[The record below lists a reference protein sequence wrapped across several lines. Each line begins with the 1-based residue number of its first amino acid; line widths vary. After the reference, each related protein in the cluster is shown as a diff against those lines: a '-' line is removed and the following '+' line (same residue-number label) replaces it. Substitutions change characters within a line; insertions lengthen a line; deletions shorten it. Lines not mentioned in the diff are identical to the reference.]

1 MAGMP
6 GVGEAVAL
14 FTELLVR
21 EDLLQLFGFPTLL
34 EKEWHRLLMTVQGVG
49 AKAAMAILGTLGA
62 EGAARAI
69 SLGDARSIQA
79 APGIGPK
86 IAQRVVLELK
96 SKAPAVMA
104 MGAKLVSAPGL
115 DEVIEPVSARPAV
128 VSAPSVAEARATNS
142 ADALSALMNLGY
154 GAGDAAQAVAT
165 VVAGDTSLSTGDLI
179 RQALKLLA
187 PKG

>member
-1 MAGMP
+1 M
-6 GVGEAVAL
+6 L
-14 FTELLVR
+14 FR
-21 EDLLQLFGFPTLL
+21 S
-34 EKEWHRLLMTVQGVG
+34 
-49 AKAAMAILGTLGA
+49 
-62 EGAARAI
+62 I

-104 MGAKLVSAPGL
+104 MGARLVSVPGL
-115 DEVIEPVSARPAV
+115 DEVIEPVVAVRPMVAA
-128 VSAPSVAEARATNS
+128 APSLAEARASNS
-142 ADALSALMNLGY
+142 ADALSALTNLGY

-165 VVAGDTSLSTGDLI
+165 VVAGQDALGTGELI